1 MRELI
6 ECSGAIICAR
16 TTHRVLLV
24 QKQYGKH
31 AGRWGLVGGKNT
43 KEETSWTGLVREIEE
58 EIGNYPKI
66 EKVLPLDKFVSD
78 DNYFNFTTFFCL
90 VNNEFLPTLSEEH
103 MAWGWFDLA
112 ALPKPVHKSLGI
124 SLDSPIIQSKI
135 KSIIEIANEI

>member
-103 MAWGWFDLA
+103 MAWGWFKLEN
-112 ALPKPVHKSLGI
+112 LPKPLHKSLDI
-124 SLDSPIIQSKI
+124 SLSNKIIQTKLNTI
-135 KSIIEIANEI
+135 FDIMHAL